1 MADAVAL
8 ADGLA
13 VLLVVEVGLAVVFAV
28 EEAEAFAVT
37 LAVAFVVTFTVGVG
51 DGFLVAA
58 FAVALSNESA
68 ITATKS
74 FLNRDPI

>member
-37 LAVAFVVTFTVGVG
+37 LAVAFVVTFSVGVG

-58 FAVALSNESA
+58 YALPLNNETAS
-68 ITATKS
+68 TATKS
-74 FLNRDPI
+74 FLNLDPI